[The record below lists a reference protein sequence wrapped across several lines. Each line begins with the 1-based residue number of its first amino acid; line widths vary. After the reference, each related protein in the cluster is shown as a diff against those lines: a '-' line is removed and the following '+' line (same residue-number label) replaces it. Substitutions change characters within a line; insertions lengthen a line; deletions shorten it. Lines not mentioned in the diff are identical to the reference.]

1 MTNILWEIHTNPSR
15 FASTNI
21 LWEPTADAAT
31 LYYLVVK
38 QGGGAED
45 GIVEITC

>member
-21 LWEPTADAAT
+21 LWEPTADASHT
-31 LYYLVVK
+31 ILS
-38 QGGGAED
+38 GGGAED